1 MNASSLDG
9 YTGVQGAP
17 RAGCPY
23 PFSLV
28 ACLSSMPPDSPDS
41 PDPLDGA
48 VKASWRRFLDTYEP
62 LRPDLYRY
70 CRHLTR
76 SPWDAEDTA
85 QETMARAFAS
95 LAIAAEPPRSPRAWL
110 FRIASNLWLNRV
122 RQAREVPAAFGFDVP
137 EPATSAEPR
146 ATREAAG
153 TLIAQLSPQER
164 AAVVLKDAFGLSL
177 EEIAETLSTTT
188 GAIKAALHRGRGK
201 LVTPE
206 LDESAPVAPAVLD
219 AFCEAFNARD
229 LDRLTALL
237 LDTATLE
244 YPGFKIEY
252 GAEAVRAGSL
262 SGTLFG
268 CPEGGYALVAPPC
281 CELRAHRGESIF
293 LWWSGDEV
301 HAVVR
306 VALESD
312 RIARLR
318 NYFHAPE
325 VITEVCRELDVPFR
339 THGYR
344 PASAG
349 S

>member
-1 MNASSLDG
+1 MS
-9 YTGVQGAP
+9 TGAHDLLG
-17 RAGCPY
+17 
-23 PFSLV
+23 
-28 ACLSSMPPDSPDS
+28 
-41 PDPLDGA
+41 GA

-76 SPWDAEDTA
+76 SPWDAEDMA
-85 QETMARAFAS
+85 QETMARAFVA
-95 LAIAAEPPRSPRAWL
+95 LGIMTEPPHNPRAWL
-110 FRIASNLWLNRV
+110 FRVASNLWINRT
-122 RQAREVPAAFGFDVP
+122 RQIRELPAASGADVP

-153 TLIAQLSPQER
+153 TLMAQLSPQER

-177 EEIAETLSTTT
+177 EEIAEALSTTS
-188 GAIKAALHRGRGK
+188 GAIKAALHRGRAK
-201 LVTPE
+201 LVAPE
-206 LDESAPVAPAVLD
+206 PEEAVPVAPAILD
-219 AFCEAFNARD
+219 AFCDAFNARD

-237 LDTATLE
+237 LATTTME

-252 GAEAVRAGSL
+252 GAKAVRAGSL
-262 SGTLFG
+262 QGTLFG
-268 CPEGGYALVAPPC
+268 CPEEDHELLVPPR

-306 VALESD
+306 VEVDGD

-318 NYFHAPE
+318 NYYHAPE
-325 VITEVCRELDVPFR
+325 VITEICRELDVPFR
-339 THGYR
+339 THGYH
-344 PASAG
+344 PGSAS

>member
-1 MNASSLDG
+1 MS
-9 YTGVQGAP
+9 TGAEDLLG
-17 RAGCPY
+17 
-23 PFSLV
+23 
-28 ACLSSMPPDSPDS
+28 
-41 PDPLDGA
+41 GA

-76 SPWDAEDTA
+76 SPWDAEDMA
-85 QETMARAFAS
+85 QETMARAFAT
-95 LAIAAEPPRSPRAWL
+95 LGIMAEPPQNPRAWL
-110 FRIASNLWLNRV
+110 FRVASNLWINRT
-122 RQAREVPAAFGFDVP
+122 RQTRPLPAALGAEVL

-164 AAVVLKDAFGLSL
+164 AAVVLKDAFGSSL
-177 EEIAETLSTTT
+177 EEIAEALSTTT
-188 GAIKAALHRGRGK
+188 GAIKAALHRGRAK
-201 LVTPE
+201 LVAPE
-206 LDESAPVAPAVLD
+206 PEHAAPVAPAVLD
-219 AFCEAFNARD
+219 AFCDAFNARD

-237 LDTATLE
+237 LDTTTLE

-268 CPEGGYALVAPPC
+268 CPDGDHEPPPPPR
-281 CELRAHRGESIF
+281 CELRAHRGETIF

-306 VALESD
+306 VELD
-312 RIARLR
+312 GDKIARLR
-318 NYFHAPE
+318 NYYHAPE
-325 VITEVCRELDVPFR
+325 VISEVCRELAIPFR

-344 PASAG
+344 PVPVAP
-349 S
+349 

>member
-1 MNASSLDG
+1 M
-9 YTGVQGAP
+9 TTTVQ
-17 RAGCPY
+17 
-23 PFSLV
+23 
-28 ACLSSMPPDSPDS
+28 
-41 PDPLDGA
+41 DPLGGS

-62 LRPDLYRY
+62 LRPELFRY

-76 SPWDAEDTA
+76 SPWDAEDLA
-85 QETMARAFAS
+85 QDTMARAFVA
-95 LAIAAEPPRSPRAWL
+95 LGIMTEPPHHPRAWL
-110 FRIASNLWLNRV
+110 FRVASNLWINRI
-122 RQAREVPAAFGFDVP
+122 RDTRELPSAFGAEVL
-137 EPATSAEPR
+137 EPATSVEPR

-177 EEIAETLSTTT
+177 EEIAEALTTT
-188 GAIKAALHRGRGK
+188 AGAIKAALHRGRAK
-201 LVTPE
+201 LVAPDPE
-206 LDESAPVAPAVLD
+206 EVAPVAPAVLD
-219 AFCEAFNARD
+219 AFCAAFNARD

-237 LDTATLE
+237 LDTTTLE

-262 SGTLFG
+262 QGTLFG
-268 CPEGGYALVAPPC
+268 CPDEAHPIAIPPPR

-306 VALESD
+306 VELDGD

-318 NYFHAPE
+318 NYYHAPE
-325 VITEVCRELDVPFR
+325 VLTEVCRELDVPFR
-339 THGYR
+339 THGYH
-344 PASAG
+344 PDSAS